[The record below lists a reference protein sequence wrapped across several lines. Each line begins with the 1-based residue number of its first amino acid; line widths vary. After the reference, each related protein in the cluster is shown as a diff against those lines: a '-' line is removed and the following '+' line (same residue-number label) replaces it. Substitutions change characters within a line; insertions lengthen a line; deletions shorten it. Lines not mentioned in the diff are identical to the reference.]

1 MCVIKHIFYDKNTF
15 ERKKT
20 LTEKNLGLGKTC
32 YISKPFRH
40 SKLQDIIKGL
50 KG

>member
-1 MCVIKHIFYDKNTF
+1 MCVIKHIFYDKNMF
-15 ERKKT
+15 ERKQ
-20 LTEKNLGLGKTC
+20 NLGLGKTC

-40 SKLQDIIKGL
+40 SKIQDTIKGL